1 MPTYASR
8 ATDVSP
14 VKSHAVSPG
23 QLCRCGT
30 AQIAPTPEVVFRQ
43 AFWTDMNT
51 TTVGLL
57 GLSVALCEAAL

>member
-1 MPTYASR
+1 MPTHAGR

-14 VKSHAVSPG
+14 MKSYTVFPG
-23 QLCRCGT
+23 QLCRYGT

-43 AFWTDMNT
+43 AFWTDIIT
-51 TTVGLL
+51 ATVGLL